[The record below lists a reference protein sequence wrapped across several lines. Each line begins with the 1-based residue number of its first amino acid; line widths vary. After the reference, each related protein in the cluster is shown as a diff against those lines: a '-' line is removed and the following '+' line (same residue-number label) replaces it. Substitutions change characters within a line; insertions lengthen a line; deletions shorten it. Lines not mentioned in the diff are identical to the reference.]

1 MKRRKFGVSFEK
13 DIVYIKYIFGHY
25 EIKYSDIEK
34 IVYIKRSFRNNLI
47 AGGGGASS
55 NPFRPGYL
63 NFFAKTSNKNKWK
76 HFSSPFFFKYKDLDK
91 IPQKLKSKLIV
102 IDKLDFFIGITA
114 YSELMDILGKLYN
127 KK

>member
-34 IVYIKRSFRNNLI
+34 IVYIKRSFRNYLI
-47 AGGGGASS
+47 EVSGAGP

>member
-1 MKRRKFGVSFEK
+1 M
-13 DIVYIKYIFGHY
+13 IVQTLAKCYIIKYF
-25 EIKYSDIEK
+25 DIEK

-76 HFSSPFFFKYKDLDK
+76 HFSSAFFYKYKDLDK

-102 IDKLDFFIGITA
+102 IDKLEFFVGIDK
-114 YSELMDILGKLYN
+114 YSELVEIRRKLYN

>member
-47 AGGGGASS
+47 EGSGTGP

-76 HFSSPFFFKYKDLDK
+76 HFSSAFFYKYKDLDK

-102 IDKLDFFIGITA
+102 IDKLEFFVVIDK
-114 YSELMDILGKLYN
+114 YSELVEIRRKLYN

>member
-1 MKRRKFGVSFEK
+1 MKRRKFGASFEK
-13 DIVYIKYIFGHY
+13 DIVFIKYIFGHY

-34 IVYIKRSFRNNLI
+34 IVYIKRSFKNNLI

-55 NPFRPGYL
+55 SPFRPGYL
-63 NFFAKTSNKNKWK
+63 NFFVKTSNKNKWK
-76 HFSSPFFFKYKDLDK
+76 HFFSAFFYKYKDLDK

-102 IDKLDFFIGITA
+102 IDKLEFFVGIDK
-114 YSELMDILGKLYN
+114 YSELVEIRRKLYN

>member
-34 IVYIKRSFRNNLI
+34 IVYIKRSFRNYLI
-47 AGGGGASS
+47 EGSGAGP

-63 NFFAKTSNKNKWK
+63 NFFAKTSNKNKLK

>member
-47 AGGGGASS
+47 EESGTGP

-76 HFSSPFFFKYKDLDK
+76 HFSSPFFSNIK
-91 IPQKLKSKLIV
+91 I
-102 IDKLDFFIGITA
+102 
-114 YSELMDILGKLYN
+114 
-127 KK
+127 

>member
-47 AGGGGASS
+47 ENTCYNN
-55 NPFRPGYL
+55 NPFAPGYL
-63 NFFAKTSNKNKWK
+63 NFFVKTSNKNKWK
-76 HFSSPFFFKYKDLDK
+76 HFSSAFFYKYKDLDK

-102 IDKLDFFIGITA
+102 IDKLEFFVGIDK
-114 YSELMDILGKLYN
+114 YSELVEIRRKLYN

>member
-25 EIKYSDIEK
+25 KIKYSDIEK
-34 IVYIKRSFRNNLI
+34 FVYIKRSFRNYLI
-47 AGGGGASS
+47 EGSGAGP

>member
-13 DIVYIKYIFGHY
+13 DIVYIKYIFWHY

-34 IVYIKRSFRNNLI
+34 IVYIKRSFRNYLI
-47 AGGGGASS
+47 EGSGAGP

-76 HFSSPFFFKYKDLDK
+76 HFSSPFFSNIK
-91 IPQKLKSKLIV
+91 I
-102 IDKLDFFIGITA
+102 
-114 YSELMDILGKLYN
+114 
-127 KK
+127 

>member
-47 AGGGGASS
+47 EGSVKEVAQVQIH
-55 NPFRPGYL
+55 L
-63 NFFAKTSNKNKWK
+63 
-76 HFSSPFFFKYKDLDK
+76 DL
-91 IPQKLKSKLIV
+91 V
-102 IDKLDFFIGITA
+102 I
-114 YSELMDILGKLYN
+114 
-127 KK
+127 

>member
-34 IVYIKRSFRNNLI
+34 IVYIKRSFRNYLI
-47 AGGGGASS
+47 EGSGAGP

-91 IPQKLKSKLIV
+91 IHQKLKSKLIV

>member
-25 EIKYSDIEK
+25 EIKYSDIEE
-34 IVYIKRSFRNNLI
+34 IVYIKRSFKNNLI
-47 AGGGGASS
+47 AGGGGKSLS
-55 NPFRPGYL
+55 PFEPGYL
-63 NFFAKTSNKNKWK
+63 NFFVKTSNKNKLK
-76 HFSSPFFFKYKDLDK
+76 HFSSAFFYKYKDLDK

-114 YSELMDILGKLYN
+114 YSELVDILGKLYN
-127 KK
+127 